1 MTETRRYA
9 RFRLG
14 VDVTVHSKTLGLIP
28 GMTIEVS
35 EAGMS
40 AILPV
45 ELPVGETV
53 ELHINLP
60 FGEVDMQAVVRERNA
75 FRHGFEFADHK
86 VARQRIAP
94 YLH

>member
-1 MTETRRYA
+1 MTEARRYA